1 MKPAEVR
8 KSHMD
13 IGKLY
18 FWTATI
24 NNWNT
29 LLDEDILKEVIISSL
44 KYLVANR
51 KIEIYAFVIMPN
63 HLHFIWQLM
72 KMNGKEKPHASFLK
86 YTAHTF
92 EKYLQANKPDLLKL
106 YGVDANNKK
115 YEFWQRDSLAF
126 ELLKRKTVKQKMDY
140 IHYNPVMGKWNLC
153 KEPHDYHYSS
163 AYFYE
168 KGVDNFGFLN
178 HIGAIT

>member
-1 MKPAEVR
+1 VKATEIR
-8 KSHMD
+8 KSYMD

-24 NNWNT
+24 NNWNR
-29 LLDEDILKEVIISSL
+29 LLEEDELKEVIISSL
-44 KYLVANR
+44 KYLVSNR

-72 KMNGKEKPHASFLK
+72 KMNGKEKPHTSFLK

-92 EKYLQANKPDLLKL
+92 EKCLQINKPDLLKL
-106 YGVDANNKK
+106 YSVDAANKK

-126 ELLKRKTVKQKMDY
+126 ELLKRQTLKQKLDY
-140 IHYNPVMGKWNLC
+140 IHYNPSMERWNLC
-153 KEPHDYHYSS
+153 KGPQDYFYSS
-163 AYFYE
+163 ASFYE
-168 KGVDNFGFLN
+168 NGIDNFGFIKHVGNIL
-178 HIGAIT
+178 